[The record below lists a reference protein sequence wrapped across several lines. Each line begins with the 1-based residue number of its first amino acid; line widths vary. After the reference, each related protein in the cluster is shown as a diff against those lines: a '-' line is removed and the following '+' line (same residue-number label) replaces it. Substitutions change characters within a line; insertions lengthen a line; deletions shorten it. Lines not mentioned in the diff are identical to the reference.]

1 MVQNPNLK
9 LTETQKAWVL
19 GGEAALWSELVTD
32 EILDQRL
39 WPRAAAVAERLW
51 SPAEVRDEADLYR
64 RLFIVQEGLRRS
76 GLKDET
82 HRAAMMANL
91 APTGTATLKGFLD
104 LVAPL
109 RNHAHNHV
117 LRGLLTFKAFPPQD
131 VKGLADIAAPDSLG
145 VTRFDHSV
153 DHLLAGDAQS
163 AQSLRDQLQAWKGVA
178 SGFSALAASNRAL
191 AGASPIAAD
200 IQDLS
205 QIGLEALCAI
215 ETKTSPP
222 ADWTLRAQAALAKQ
236 VAAEKASATIFAGLS
251 SKDQPPADLLILFVP
266 SLQRL
271 VEAAR

>member
-1 MVQNPNLK
+1 
-9 LTETQKAWVL
+9 VL

-82 HRAAMMANL
+82 KRAAMIANL
-91 APTGTATLKGFLD
+91 APTGTDTVRGFLD

-131 VKGLADIAAPDSLG
+131 FKGLADIAAPDSLE
-145 VTRFDHSV
+145 VTRFDRSV
-153 DHLLAGDAQS
+153 EQLLAGDAKS
-163 AQSLRDQLQAWKGVA
+163 SQSLRDQLQSWKAIA
-178 SGFSALAASNRAL
+178 SGFSALAASNPAL
-191 AGASPIAAD
+191 AEASPIAAD

-205 QIGLEALCAI
+205 QIGLEALSAI
-215 ETKTSPP
+215 ETKTPSA
-222 ADWTLRAQAALAKQ
+222 ADWTQRVQAALAKQ
-236 VAAEKASATIFAGLS
+236 AAAEKASATIFAGLS